1 MNKDEIAVFLKEIT
15 LFKGIP
21 SDAFD
26 EIAGKFSVREYHTG
40 EIIFLENTK
49 ADALYIIVSG
59 VVDVLK
65 LSKDFTSTS
74 SEEFLTEKGSGDFFG
89 EMSIIDELPR
99 SATIRAKSQSVCVLI
114 LEKEKFAEMCR
125 TYPCLAYSVA
135 VKISTTVREANS
147 RYIASLEKR
156 NKELECAYQKLQDAH
171 EELLNAEKLSVIGKF
186 ASVIVHDI
194 KNPLTNIRAYAE
206 LIERKLHGVKD
217 VSDSLLRGACV
228 IMNEVDRLVTMTT
241 ELLDFARGDVSL
253 DKEKVDFYNYLLE
266 LAENVQGRAE
276 KNNIQ
281 IKIEPLDEKIFLFID
296 KFKMQRVFFNLI
308 NNAMEAI
315 GNNGVIR
322 ITLENKDDNFI
333 LWKIKDS
340 GCGIPDEIANKIF
353 EPFVSGKSNGTGLGM
368 SIVKSLIEKHDGT
381 ISVKSKVGEGTEM
394 NISLPKF
401 KNV

>member
-1 MNKDEIAVFLKEIT
+1 MNKDEIAVFLKGIT

-26 EIAGKFSVREYHTG
+26 EIAGKFSVQEYHAG
-40 EIIFLENTK
+40 QIIFLENTN

-59 VVDVLK
+59 TVDVLK
-65 LSKDFTSTS
+65 LSKDLTSN
-74 SEEFLTEKGSGDFFG
+74 EEFLTEKGSGDFFG

-99 SATIRAKSQSVCVLI
+99 SATIRAKSPSVCVLR
-114 LEKEKFAEMCR
+114 LKKEEFAEMCK

-135 VKISTTVREANS
+135 IRISATVREANS
-147 RYIASLEKR
+147 RYVASLEER
-156 NKELECAYQKLQDAH
+156 NKELECAYQKLQNAQ

-186 ASVIVHDI
+186 ASIIVHDI

-206 LIERKLHGVKD
+206 LIERKLRNVEG
-217 VSDSLLRGACV
+217 VSDSLLRGTCI

-241 ELLDFARGDVSL
+241 ELLDFARSDVSL
-253 DKEKVDFYNYLLE
+253 DTEEVDFYDYLLE
-266 LAENVQGRAE
+266 LTENVLGQAE

-281 IKIEPLDEKIFLFID
+281 IKIEPIDEKIFLSID

-315 GNNGVIR
+315 GNDGTIQ
-322 ITLENKDDNFI
+322 ITLENKDDDFI

-368 SIVKSLIEKHDGT
+368 SIVKSLVEKHGGN

-394 NISLPKF
+394 NISLPKS

>member
-1 MNKDEIAVFLKEIT
+1 MNKDEIAVFLKGIT

-26 EIAGKFSVREYHTG
+26 EIAGKFSVQEYHAG
-40 EIIFLENTK
+40 QIIFLENTN

-59 VVDVLK
+59 TVDVLK
-65 LSKDFTSTS
+65 LSKDLTSN
-74 SEEFLTEKGSGDFFG
+74 EEFLTEKGSGDFFG

-99 SATIRAKSQSVCVLI
+99 SATIRAKSPSVCVLR
-114 LEKEKFAEMCR
+114 LKKEEFAEMCK

-135 VKISTTVREANS
+135 IRISATVREANS
-147 RYIASLEKR
+147 RYVASLEER
-156 NKELECAYQKLQDAH
+156 NKELECAYQKLQNAQ

-186 ASVIVHDI
+186 ASIIVHDI

-206 LIERKLHGVKD
+206 LIERKLRNVEG
-217 VSDSLLRGACV
+217 VSDSLLRGTCI

-253 DKEKVDFYNYLLE
+253 ETEEVDFYNYLLE
-266 LAENVQGRAE
+266 LTENVLGQAE

-281 IKIEPLDEKIFLFID
+281 IKIEPIDEKIFLSID

-315 GNNGVIR
+315 GNDGTIQ
-322 ITLENKDDNFI
+322 ITLENKDDDFI

-368 SIVKSLIEKHDGT
+368 SIVKSLVEKHGGN

-394 NISLPKF
+394 NISLPKS

>member
-1 MNKDEIAVFLKEIT
+1 MNKDEIAVFLKGIT

-26 EIAGKFSVREYHTG
+26 EIADKFSVQEYHAG
-40 EIIFLENTK
+40 QIIFLENTN

-59 VVDVLK
+59 TVDVLK
-65 LSKDFTSTS
+65 LSKDLTSN
-74 SEEFLTEKGSGDFFG
+74 EEFLTEKGSGDFFG

-99 SATIRAKSQSVCVLI
+99 SATIRAKSPSVCVLR
-114 LEKEKFAEMCR
+114 LKKEEFAEMCK

-135 VKISTTVREANS
+135 IRISATVREANS
-147 RYIASLEKR
+147 RYVASLEER
-156 NKELECAYQKLQDAH
+156 NKELECAYQKLQNAQ

-186 ASVIVHDI
+186 ASIIVHDI

-206 LIERKLHGVKD
+206 LIERKLRNVEG
-217 VSDSLLRGACV
+217 VSDSLLRSTCI

-253 DKEKVDFYNYLLE
+253 ETEEVDFYDYLLE
-266 LAENVQGRAE
+266 LTENVLGQAE

-281 IKIEPLDEKIFLFID
+281 IKIEPIDEKIFLSID

-315 GNNGVIR
+315 GTNGTIQ
-322 ITLENKDDNFI
+322 ITLENKDDDFI

-368 SIVKSLIEKHDGT
+368 SIVKSLVEKHGGN

-394 NISLPKF
+394 NISLPKS

>member
-1 MNKDEIAVFLKEIT
+1 MNKDEIAVFLKGIT

-26 EIAGKFSVREYHTG
+26 EIAGKFSVQEYHAG
-40 EIIFLENTK
+40 QIIFLENTN

-59 VVDVLK
+59 TVDVLK
-65 LSKDFTSTS
+65 LSKDLTSN
-74 SEEFLTEKGSGDFFG
+74 EEFLTEKGSGDFFG

-99 SATIRAKSQSVCVLI
+99 SATIRAKSPSVCVLR
-114 LEKEKFAEMCR
+114 LKKEEFAEMCK

-135 VKISTTVREANS
+135 IRISATVREANS
-147 RYIASLEKR
+147 RYVASLEER
-156 NKELECAYQKLQDAH
+156 NKELECAYQKLQNAQ

-186 ASVIVHDI
+186 ASIIVHDI

-206 LIERKLHGVKD
+206 LIERKLRNVEG
-217 VSDSLLRGACV
+217 VSDSLLRGTCI

-253 DKEKVDFYNYLLE
+253 ETEEVDFYDYLLE
-266 LAENVQGRAE
+266 LTENVLGQAE

-281 IKIEPLDEKIFLFID
+281 IKIEPIDEKIFLSID

-315 GNNGVIR
+315 GNDGTIQ
-322 ITLENKDDNFI
+322 ITLENKDDDFI

-368 SIVKSLIEKHDGT
+368 SIVKSLVEKHGGN

-394 NISLPKF
+394 NISLPKS

>member
-1 MNKDEIAVFLKEIT
+1 MNKDEIAVFLKGIT

-26 EIAGKFSVREYHTG
+26 EIAGKFSVQEYHAG
-40 EIIFLENTK
+40 QIIFLENTN

-59 VVDVLK
+59 TVDVLK
-65 LSKDFTSTS
+65 LSKDLTSN
-74 SEEFLTEKGSGDFFG
+74 EEFLTEKGSGDFFG

-99 SATIRAKSQSVCVLI
+99 SATIRAKSPSVCVLR
-114 LEKEKFAEMCR
+114 LKKEEFAEMCK

-135 VKISTTVREANS
+135 IRISATVREANS
-147 RYIASLEKR
+147 RYVASLEER
-156 NKELECAYQKLQDAH
+156 NKELECAYQKLQNAQ

-186 ASVIVHDI
+186 ASIIVHDI

-206 LIERKLHGVKD
+206 LIERKLRNVEG
-217 VSDSLLRGACV
+217 VSDSLLRSTCI

-253 DKEKVDFYNYLLE
+253 ETEEVDFYDYLLE
-266 LAENVQGRAE
+266 LTENVLGQAE

-281 IKIEPLDEKIFLFID
+281 IKIEPIDEKIFLSID

-315 GNNGVIR
+315 GNDGTIQ
-322 ITLENKDDNFI
+322 ITLENKDDDFI

-368 SIVKSLIEKHDGT
+368 SIVKSLVEKHGGN

-394 NISLPKF
+394 NISLPKS

>member
-1 MNKDEIAVFLKEIT
+1 MNKDEIAVFLKGIT
-15 LFKGIP
+15 LFKGVP
-21 SDAFD
+21 GDAFD
-26 EIAGKFSVREYHTG
+26 KIADKFSVQEYHAG

-59 VVDVLK
+59 TVDVLK
-65 LSKDFTSTS
+65 LSKDLTSN
-74 SEEFLTEKGSGDFFG
+74 EEFLTEKGCGDFFG
-89 EMSIIDELPR
+89 EMSIIDDLPR
-99 SATIRAKSQSVCVLI
+99 SATIRAKSQSVCVLS
-114 LEKEKFAEMCR
+114 LGKEEFAEMCK

-135 VKISTTVREANS
+135 IRISATVREANS
-147 RYIASLEKR
+147 RYVSSLEER
-156 NKELECAYQKLQDAH
+156 NKELECAYQKLQSAQ
-171 EELLNAEKLSVIGKF
+171 EELLNAERLSVIGKF

-206 LIERKLHGVKD
+206 LIERKLHKADGVG
-217 VSDSLLRGACV
+217 DSLQRGACV

-253 DKEKVDFYNYLLE
+253 DKEEVDFFDYLLG
-266 LAENVQGRAE
+266 LIENVQGRAE

-281 IKIEPLDEKIFLFID
+281 IKIESSDEKIFLFID

-315 GNNGVIR
+315 GGNGI
-322 ITLENKDDNFI
+322 INIALEDKGDDFI

-353 EPFVSGKSNGTGLGM
+353 EPFVSGKNNGTGLGM
-368 SIVKSLIEKHDGT
+368 FIVKSLIEKHGGN

-394 NISLPKF
+394 NISLPKS

>member
-1 MNKDEIAVFLKEIT
+1 MNKDEIAVFLKGIT

-21 SDAFD
+21 NDAFN

-59 VVDVLK
+59 IVDVLK
-65 LSKDFTSTS
+65 LSKDFTSN
-74 SEEFLTEKGSGDFFG
+74 EEFLTEKRSGDFFG

-99 SATIRAKSQSVCVLI
+99 SATIRAKSQSVCVLA
-114 LEKEKFAEMCR
+114 LEKEEFAEMCR

-135 VKISTTVREANS
+135 IRISATVREANS
-147 RYIASLEKR
+147 RYVARLEER
-156 NKELECAYQKLQDAH
+156 NKELECAYRKLQNAH

-206 LIERKLHGVKD
+206 LIERKLSKMEGS
-217 VSDSLLRGACV
+217 SDSMQRGACV

-266 LAENVQGRAE
+266 LTENVQGRAE

-281 IKIEPLDEKIFLFID
+281 IKMKPSDEKIFLSID

-315 GNNGVIR
+315 GNNGIIR
-322 ITLENKDDNFI
+322 ISLENKDDDFI
-333 LWKIKDS
+333 LWQIKDS
-340 GCGIPDEIANKIF
+340 GCGISDEIANKIF
-353 EPFVSGKSNGTGLGM
+353 EPFVSGKRNGTGLGM
-368 SIVKSLIEKHDGT
+368 FIVKSLVEKHGGN
-381 ISVKSKVGEGTEM
+381 IFVKSKIGEGTEM

>member
-1 MNKDEIAVFLKEIT
+1 MNKDEIAVFLKGIT

-26 EIAGKFSVREYHTG
+26 EIAGKFSVQEYHAG
-40 EIIFLENTK
+40 QIIFLENTN

-59 VVDVLK
+59 TVDVLK
-65 LSKDFTSTS
+65 LSKDLTSN
-74 SEEFLTEKGSGDFFG
+74 EEFLTEKGSGDFFG

-99 SATIRAKSQSVCVLI
+99 SATIRAKSPSVCVLR
-114 LEKEKFAEMCR
+114 LKKEEFAEMCK

-135 VKISTTVREANS
+135 IRISATVREANS
-147 RYIASLEKR
+147 RYVASLEER
-156 NKELECAYQKLQDAH
+156 NKELECAYQKLQNAQ

-186 ASVIVHDI
+186 ASIIVHDI

-206 LIERKLHGVKD
+206 LIERKLRNVEG
-217 VSDSLLRGACV
+217 VSDSLLRGTCI

-241 ELLDFARGDVSL
+241 ELLDFARSDVSL
-253 DKEKVDFYNYLLE
+253 DMEEVDFYNYLLE
-266 LAENVQGRAE
+266 LTENVLGQAE

-281 IKIEPLDEKIFLFID
+281 IKIEPIDEKIFLSID

-315 GNNGVIR
+315 GNDGTIQ
-322 ITLENKDDNFI
+322 ITLENKDDDFI

-368 SIVKSLIEKHDGT
+368 SIVKSLVEKHGGN

-394 NISLPKF
+394 NISLPKS

>member
-1 MNKDEIAVFLKEIT
+1 MNKDEIAVFLKGIT

-21 SDAFD
+21 SDAFT
-26 EIAGKFSVREYHTG
+26 EIASKFSVREYHTG

-59 VVDVLK
+59 IVDVLK
-65 LSKDFTSTS
+65 LSRDFTSN
-74 SEEFLTEKGSGDFFG
+74 EEVLTEKGSGDFFG
-89 EMSIIDELPR
+89 EMSIIDDLPR
-99 SATIRAKSQSVCVLI
+99 SATIRAKSQSVCVLT
-114 LEKEKFAEMCR
+114 LGKEDFAEMCK

-135 VKISTTVREANS
+135 IRISATVREANS
-147 RYIASLEKR
+147 RYIANLEAR

-171 EELLNAEKLSVIGKF
+171 EELLNAEKLSVIGKC
-186 ASVIVHDI
+186 ASVIIHDI

-206 LIERKLHGVKD
+206 LIERKLHKVEESRD
-217 VSDSLLRGACV
+217 LMRRGACV

-241 ELLDFARGDVSL
+241 ELLDFAQGDVRL

-276 KNNIQ
+276 KNNIR
-281 IKIEPLDEKIFLFID
+281 IKIEPSDEKIFLFID

-308 NNAMEAI
+308 DNAMEAI
-315 GNNGVIR
+315 GNNGLIQ
-322 ITLENKDDNFI
+322 ITLENKDDTFI

-340 GCGIPDEIANKIF
+340 GCGIPDEIANRIF

-368 SIVKSLIEKHDGT
+368 SIVKSLVEKHGGT

-401 KNV
+401 KTV